1 MDLLKIAAD
10 LFLNKLGTSADGVDS
25 NQLTSALGSL
35 LGGADGQIDL
45 SDLISKVSNGGLASL
60 AQSWLGDG
68 ANDGFSVDQVM
79 SVLGQ
84 SQVSEF
90 SSSLGLDE
98 GTASNAL
105 SDMIPELIDQSSS
118 AGGLLEAV
126 GGVSGLAGMASKFF
140 K

>member
-98 GTASNAL
+98 GAASNAL
-105 SDMIPELIDQSSS
+105 SDMIPELIDQNSS